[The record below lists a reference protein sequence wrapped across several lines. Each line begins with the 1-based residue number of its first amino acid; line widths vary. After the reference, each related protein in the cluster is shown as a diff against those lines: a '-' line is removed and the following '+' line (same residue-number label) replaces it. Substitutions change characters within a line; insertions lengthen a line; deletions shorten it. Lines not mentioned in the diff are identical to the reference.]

1 MGIEVVT
8 YGLDVVELKV
18 CPYDQGRSITENKN
32 FRRSH
37 RMNYERVTV
46 GKEDYGVLQGNTKN
60 IFREELQR
68 ILEYIYNSLT
78 FAPTSALL
86 QDRPPSS
93 D

>member
-1 MGIEVVT
+1 M
-8 YGLDVVELKV
+8 
-18 CPYDQGRSITENKN
+18 Q
-32 FRRSH
+32 
-37 RMNYERVTV
+37 YERVTV
-46 GKEDYGVLQGNTKN
+46 GKEDFGVLQGNTKN

-68 ILEYIYNSLT
+68 ILEYIYNFLT